1 MEKGARDVIVMADA
15 KTPARTMSFSRIA
28 VLTTCLLVGLPAGA
42 ENRADVPLP
51 ADDRVRFDYQ
61 IYFGGLNVMQLG
73 VEVGVSPDAYDV
85 TARVQTIGFAG
96 FVAPWKSVAT
106 SEGSID
112 AGRVEPRQHRVHG
125 EYRGNTRTTSIDF
138 DDNGEVTMVALQPPP
153 GNGPNDQVPEALRR
167 GAIDPPS
174 ALFAVTRLMA
184 QDGKCEGRM
193 RVFDGRRR
201 YDVVLTDRGREAL
214 IANDYNAFYGSA
226 LRCDFRFEPIVS
238 EYVAQPDHKR
248 RFRSGRAWFAE
259 LIPGRPVVPVRL
271 EIDGDYAQTLV
282 HLSDLPRATAAR

>member
-1 MEKGARDVIVMADA
+1 MN
-15 KTPARTMSFSRIA
+15 FSRIA
-28 VLTTCLLVGLPAGA
+28 VLTTCLLAGVSAGA
-42 ENRADVPLP
+42 ENRAGAPLP
-51 ADDRVRFDYQ
+51 ADDRVTFDYQ

-73 VEVGVSPDAYDV
+73 VDVGISPDAYDV

-112 AGRVEPRQHRVHG
+112 EGRIEPRQHRVSG
-125 EYRGNTRTTSIDF
+125 EFRGRTRTTAIDF
-138 DDNGEVTMVALQPPP
+138 DHNGEVATVALQPPP

-174 ALFAVTRLMA
+174 ALLAVTRLMA
-184 QDGKCEGRM
+184 QDGRCNGRM

-201 YDVVLTDRGREAL
+201 YDVILTDRGRETLA
-214 IANDYNAFYGSA
+214 ANDYNAYHGTA
-226 LRCDFRFEPIVS
+226 IRCDFHFEPIVS
-238 EYVAQPDHKR
+238 EYVAQPEHKR

-259 LIPGRPVVPVRL
+259 LVPGRPVVPVRL

-282 HLSDLPRATAAR
+282 HLSEMPRGATASR